1 MYGIEEKIIKWIKG
15 KKADKVTAKK
25 ASNVEDGA
33 NDSENSQT
41 QQTSTQTKKT
51 SDSKMTYDKLIE
63 NLTSYNKKLEELSP
77 SEEELKPPTSLTDSQ
92 IKNQVTL
99 EVDSKYNDDYDALK
113 NDLIKTTEEIKNEYG
128 ESVEKANKKQ
138 EENTANYKE
147 SIEKA
152 KNDALKKGVSR
163 SSIVT
168 SALAV
173 IDEQYRNNIKEIKSN
188 LQKELQKNQDKIK
201 TAQDEY
207 KNAVND
213 LDVKKAVELKQGV
226 EKIKKEQQ
234 KMLEDYYKNST
245 NLGTYNAIN
254 ANGEINQEMIDVY
267 EKIIKDSLTYY
278 TSMPADKARESF
290 EGDLKIKELL
300 GNYAKTIE
308 MYLKSFT

>member
-1 MYGIEEKIIKWIKG
+1 MYGIEDKIIKWIKG
-15 KKADKVTAKK
+15 KKADSVTVKK
-25 ASNVEDGA
+25 ASNEKDEEKEV
-33 NDSENSQT
+33 QT
-41 QQTSTQTKKT
+41 EQKSTQTEKS
-51 SDSKMTYDKLIE
+51 SDSKMTYDKLID
-63 NLTSYNKKLEELSP
+63 NLTTYNKKLEELSP
-77 SEEELKPPTSLTDSQ
+77 SEDKLKPPTSLTDSQ
-92 IKNQVTL
+92 ITNKVTL
-99 EVDSKYNDDYDALK
+99 ELDNKYKDSYDDLK
-113 NDLIKTTEEIKNEYG
+113 NKKLDEQQKAIKQSELIKEEADKKQSANQENYNEKVEVAKNNAIKN
-128 ESVEKANKKQ
+128 
-138 EENTANYKE
+138 
-147 SIEKA
+147 
-152 KNDALKKGVSR
+152 GVSR

-226 EKIKKEQQ
+226 EKMKNEQQ

-267 EKIIKDSLTYY
+267 EKIIKDTLTYY

>member
-1 MYGIEEKIIKWIKG
+1 MYGIEDKIIKWIKG
-15 KKADKVTAKK
+15 KKADSVTVKK
-25 ASNVEDGA
+25 ASNEKDEEKDV
-33 NDSENSQT
+33 QT
-41 QQTSTQTKKT
+41 EQKSTQTEKS
-51 SDSKMTYDKLIE
+51 SDSKMTYDKLID
-63 NLTSYNKKLEELSP
+63 NLTTYNKKLEELSP
-77 SEEELKPPTSLTDSQ
+77 SEDKLKPPTSLTDSQ
-92 IKNQVTL
+92 ITNKVTL
-99 EVDSKYNDDYDALK
+99 ELDNKYKDSYDDLK
-113 NDLIKTTEEIKNEYG
+113 NKKLDEQQKAIKQSELIKEEADKKQSANQENYNEKVEVAKNNAIKN
-128 ESVEKANKKQ
+128 
-138 EENTANYKE
+138 
-147 SIEKA
+147 
-152 KNDALKKGVSR
+152 GVSR

-213 LDVKKAVELKQGV
+213 LDVKKAVELKKGV
-226 EKIKKEQQ
+226 EKMKNEQQ

-267 EKIIKDSLTYY
+267 EKIIKDTLTYY

>member
-1 MYGIEEKIIKWIKG
+1 MYGIEDKIIKWIKG
-15 KKADKVTAKK
+15 KKADSVTVKK
-25 ASNVEDGA
+25 ASNEKDEEKDV
-33 NDSENSQT
+33 QT
-41 QQTSTQTKKT
+41 EQKSTQTEKS
-51 SDSKMTYDKLIE
+51 SDSKMTYDKLID
-63 NLTSYNKKLEELSP
+63 NLTTYNKKLEELSP
-77 SEEELKPPTSLTDSQ
+77 SEDKLKPPTSLTDSQ
-92 IKNQVTL
+92 ITNKVTL
-99 EVDSKYNDDYDALK
+99 ELDNKYKDSYDDLK
-113 NDLIKTTEEIKNEYG
+113 NKKLDEQQKAIKQSELIKEEADKKQSANQENYNEKVEVAKNNAIKN
-128 ESVEKANKKQ
+128 
-138 EENTANYKE
+138 
-147 SIEKA
+147 
-152 KNDALKKGVSR
+152 GVSR

-226 EKIKKEQQ
+226 EKMKNEQQ

-267 EKIIKDSLTYY
+267 EKIIKDTLTYY